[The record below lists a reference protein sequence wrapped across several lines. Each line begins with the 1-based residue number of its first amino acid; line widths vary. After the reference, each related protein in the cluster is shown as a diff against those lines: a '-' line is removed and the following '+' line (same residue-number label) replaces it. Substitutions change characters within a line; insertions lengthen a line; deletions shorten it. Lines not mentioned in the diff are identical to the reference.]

1 MILKPSKGSFL
12 FLMLSAVLKRYPTF
26 SLMPF
31 HILHEYPTPMSRS
44 GPPLSLTLNPSDV
57 ENPSNTAD
65 GQ

>member
-12 FLMLSAVLKRYPTF
+12 FLMLSVVLRRYPTF

-57 ENPSNTAD
+57 VKPSYTAV